1 MTQKTKKLIY
11 NIVIIA
17 ILLGGIAV
25 VLAKFVH
32 LGNVEYT
39 DNATVRQ
46 HITPINTRVQ
56 GFVA

>member
-25 VLAKFVH
+25 VLAKFLH
-32 LGNVEYT
+32 LGIVLFWRRWLYRI
-39 DNATVRQ
+39 AVG
-46 HITPINTRVQ
+46 H
-56 GFVA
+56 FSL